1 MFNLASVHMYMFHWC
16 VMHLIWILD
25 PWLTSE
31 AVRDYKYITKW
42 SLCRIMF
49 TLNDKYVI

>member
-16 VMHLIWILD
+16 VMHLF
-25 PWLTSE
+25 WLTSE
-31 AVRDYKYITKW
+31 AVREYKYINKW